1 MKVIALANF
10 KGGVGKSTTA
20 HNVAASLAIKGN
32 KVLLG
37 DLDPQC
43 NLTMACG
50 QVDNYESGTIESVFS
65 GAEASPIEIK
75 DKLHLLRGSITLAVA
90 DMQYGG
96 VMRREQLLERYIK
109 KQKYAQSYDYIVL
122 DCPPYL
128 GLLTQN
134 AMVVA
139 DYIFVP
145 IDCEYFSSYGLNFF
159 RQFLNENDYEIDGV
173 ICTKNDKRLSLHRDF
188 VETLRENYG
197 ELVFKTVIP
206 KNVSVSEAQAM
217 GTDVIDYAKGS
228 LGAAAYQRL
237 TNEIVK
243 RIE

>member
-1 MKVIALANF
+1 MKIIALANF

-20 HNVAASLAIKGN
+20 HNVAASLAIQGKR
-32 KVLLG
+32 VLLG

-50 QVDNYESGTIESVFS
+50 QIDNYDCGTIESVFS
-65 GAEASPIEIK
+65 GTDVMPIIVK
-75 DKLHLLRGSITLAVA
+75 PNLHLLRGRITLAVA

-96 VMRREQLLERYIK
+96 VMRREQLLQRFIK
-109 KQKYAQSYDYIVL
+109 KQEYAQEYDYIVL

-134 AMVVA
+134 AMVVS

-173 ICTKNDKRLSLHRDF
+173 ICTKHDRRLSLHRDF

-197 ELVFKTVIP
+197 ELVFKTAIP
-206 KNVSVSEAQAM
+206 KNVSISEAQAM
-217 GTDVIDYAKGS
+217 GTDVFEYAKGS
-228 LGAAAYQRL
+228 LGAAAYKRL
-237 TNEIVK
+237 TSEIEN
-243 RIE
+243 IIQ